1 MPCQSWTLTNK
12 EQKNGQGEAHNLEKN
27 RIISYKTFKRHE
39 AAQLVLAKPKAN
51 TTGAAIFEEC
61 VSVSHYQL
69 TVSLKPFDEF
79 KSEIEFLVFLGVAE
93 SHAKMPGNDNI
104 RAYSCSGH
112 HCKG

>member
-1 MPCQSWTLTNK
+1 MDCQSCTLTNK
-12 EQKNGQGEAHNLEKN
+12 QGIEKWTGGSSQFWEN
-27 RIISYKTFKRHE
+27 RIISHETFKRHE

-79 KSEIEFLVFLGVAE
+79 KSEIKFLEYHVFQKVELPE
-93 SHAKMPGNDNI
+93 QLLMWK
-104 RAYSCSGH
+104 
-112 HCKG
+112 